1 MDAPLDFT
9 LDRARLIGANAIGTY
24 ETGFDAA
31 HSAVLGRPGAG
42 ATALQDIARGTTPTT
57 SQYQAYPARYL
68 PSSLPIPSQGGGYS
82 MMSSFLSSG
91 GGGAPMGDHLKAIIP
106 DFQYWNNPSDGCAR
120 YIVNNNTI
128 YSSPYLNY
136 LPATESLSLFAHN
149 VGVVPPPTSG
159 PAPIG
164 YHRMYD
170 LQKEALYNGT
180 PHVPGGPPLYQPTSG
195 VSPPSTRASESLTHS
210 GNLAVKKESGRHGD
224 TKRSSESKHVTKSV
238 ESQKTLIN
246 SKHSKDPD
254 KKSDSKKYPEKSDR
268 LGEVKQ
274 EHTKACS
281 KQHDNNKEVVVPT
294 SLSANSQPHVKAK
307 SNSTSPTRAHVDKR
321 KHDQDISPSRSR
333 KEIVLP
339 ACDKESDKSETI
351 NKSDG
356 KVESLTCKN
365 SHEGEKECKEKVV
378 PTLTTVTMTS
388 DQSVTSPQLSPK
400 SVGMVAPPLNRGG
413 LSPES
418 SAVPVTSDAITS
430 TTFSLPYYHSIY
442 SHSQPSIPDGKKVHA
457 PTFTPEIGTLPSVV
471 AMTTMPV
478 QTTACDMTIKKERG
492 SYSCCKDKC
501 ATSVSPCAV
510 THQPCVS
517 PSKPGHD
524 KRETTRQSR
533 KSSDGRD
540 AKSKKTPKVFEVGDK
555 NSRSPVN
562 ASGSSQS
569 SVSPVIQTKQVV
581 VTKPENVSNSVQVLE
596 KAAEKVK
603 PMTTKEQHVVPI
615 RATTEGSVKTPIS
628 DDTKITMKGLAATA
642 EVTGSKR
649 AMCDGTPS
657 PGMVDPPKTACR
669 DNEAPVTCVKVQPQW
684 LTSEDSTRTRNNP
697 KTESAVKPL
706 ARSVQHCK
714 STKDIKSKLHE
725 KSLRSR
731 ESRRKCDSHG
741 KDDSSSSLGM
751 NIPIGI
757 AVAQKREEFKEENI
771 EPDTD
776 PTPDL
781 GRNPGDVRRSPG
793 DGESHPITA
802 VHHRGDGQ
810 PSAFA
815 GPIISKSTS
824 PNAPGPDMRNTLP
837 ANLIVT
843 GSATGAGIAWS
854 DDPAARHFP
863 SPWLQTGHGMNPASW
878 IGQMPFTLPPNIPT
892 TSGTTDPSQLPVSV
906 PPGYKLVQDSVTG
919 HLIIMPASNI
929 EMYDP
934 SRMWPGG
941 FPSTTHPNTFQQIMA
956 VHQQN
961 QIQHQVIGHPG
972 DRQPTTDF
980 ALAVQQYQQQLQ
992 HIYQSRPETGTTET
1006 CAPPSGQ
1013 ASIIDHSKSFENT
1026 TSKEIHSSSKAPCPS
1041 TDADHTGKPA
1051 AVVPHPPIQD
1061 LTLHNGQS
1069 LSYQYPA
1076 LPLVYSPSLV
1086 PAIPIQ
1092 DAVKTETS
1100 TVQSR
1105 GTSPMVPASEIDD
1118 TSQEVIDAA
1127 PSTTQSMCDI
1137 VMNIANVSQ
1146 SIASVQTCTTNASS
1160 STGLV
1165 TSVTCSITKDKSVS
1179 NSVDESK
1186 TESCDTPIQPLESEI
1201 HTKSEKE
1208 QCLSKDGT
1216 PECKLDTKRV
1226 VTPSTSVTSVA
1237 VDEDVKSVS
1246 ERSETKE
1253 PPGDVICVKQNET
1266 NQSHRDYNPF
1276 LDPQILQAADGLE
1289 LLSTLAEI
1297 RAKCVTL
1304 ETPVAPPSEGIE
1316 VSPQAPEDIK
1326 VTKETSGPKTTK
1338 IPDASKISKDTED
1351 TIDKKVAKE
1360 TEKAEKK
1367 VSTQEKPKPSVQRS
1381 NSDTPKQSRKRPLSR
1396 TRSIPAKSDQKSEP
1410 ASYYTSTGLK
1420 IPQGEEEINAIELDM
1435 RIRLAELQRLY
1446 KEKQRQLARLH
1457 PKRETDDALSK
1468 RGPGR
1473 PRKRK
1478 HQTVPDAQKQEP
1490 AQPKSN
1496 QTKTKEPVVKKK
1508 KQAEELVD
1516 RVFRK
1521 TGGGFGMPL
1530 SKKLKANAMAA
1541 LFKTQSG
1548 FTVKRKGITSSLPG
1562 GGKSCDSI
1570 KMNEKKPVAKKPES
1584 QPKTSVIS
1592 KGNLKPSSPPDKKSV
1607 SSNKE
1612 SFATPKIKSENFSSG
1627 LLVKQ
1632 TKPKKS
1638 LQQPEQDKTHGQED
1652 CGLGMLATVAD
1663 DSGLGMLAKYA
1674 SCAVAEHIPAKKH
1687 KKKREEG
1694 VCTTSFKPDV
1704 IAVPTDIPKNE
1715 MPASDSKEVNT
1726 ACPSTNTTTPAVKR
1740 ESESDSTPESSSSV
1754 NKKRKPGRPR
1764 KCNPNTTPGVTE
1776 TIVARNSKN
1785 FFYHFHS
1792 FEDVVK
1798 AHSNTSAQER
1808 KTKVETSTPM
1818 EPLYLDQ
1825 EWFIR
1830 RSERIFLSE
1839 PSPQPSPNT
1848 TNVSANTP
1856 KPQAAVTPPAKKSPP
1871 TTAPSPAK
1879 SKSEKAK
1886 LQKAKNIKELTQK
1899 VKNKYNKAFQYK
1911 SKAKDTKQKPKRK
1924 KERLKSEPIVS
1935 GYDSDSSGSDNIP
1948 LSVLRE
1954 MPSIP
1959 EPRSCAISKDELADN
1974 LRVLV
1979 FKDGLFYEGAVQ
1991 GIRPPDVY
1999 GVLIDNER
2007 GNRPHIYSQEEI
2019 LKEVIVD
2026 VKPSTTRCL
2035 LEGIRVCAYW
2045 SQQFSCLY
2053 PGTVAKASP
2062 NPHGDTGSINVEFDD
2077 GDSGRIPLDHIR
2089 MLPKDFPHVSYDPNP
2104 LLLIGKR
2111 RRHTTSDSMEPPRKS
2126 QSSAQSSE
2134 SALKTKRGPGR
2145 PPKPKKDDASQQSD
2159 ASAAEEDEEEEVDV
2173 CGFDEDRDDVFNHG
2187 FSMESFRKERSK
2199 SSNNAKES
2207 DTKQTKRDR
2216 SSNGT
2221 GKDSESEVKSSGK
2234 KRKKDKEYSDDSKES
2249 DISDDGDD
2257 VSDDGSRSSDQG
2269 KTRYHCK
2276 DSSIKS
2282 KKLHVTSL
2290 IKAATFEYKSSGS
2303 LHILNRNKSE
2313 SRIDNL
2319 YMESENDYQQWDGDS
2334 NSFGEDA
2341 STSGHHAKPK
2351 CTKRSLSTESK
2362 SKIAAFLPA
2371 RQLWRWSG
2379 KCTKRPGLKGKAKKE
2394 FYKAIVRGRENILVG
2409 DCAVFL
2415 STGRPHLPY
2424 IGRIDSMW
2432 EAWGGQM
2439 IVKVKW
2445 FYHPEETRGGKK
2457 LQDMKGALFQSLH
2470 IDENDVQTISHKCDV
2485 LSYKEFCR
2493 RQKELRKKCGN
2504 GDEQDVYYLAG
2515 TYEPTIGLLKFEKD
2529 IDIT

>member
-42 ATALQDIARGTTPTT
+42 GNALQDMARGATPTT
-57 SQYQAYPARYL
+57 SQYQAYQARFL
-68 PSSLPIPSQGGGYS
+68 PSSLPVPSQGGGYS

-159 PAPIG
+159 PAPIS

-180 PHVPGGPPLYQPTSG
+180 PHVPGGPALFQTSSG
-195 VSPPSTRASESLTHS
+195 ISPPSTRTSESLTHS
-210 GNLAVKKESGRHGD
+210 GNLTVKKESGRHGD
-224 TKRSSESKHVTKSV
+224 SKRSSENKHVTKSLD
-238 ESQKTLIN
+238 SQKALIAT
-246 SKHSKDPD
+246 KHSKDHD
-254 KKSDSKKYPEKSDR
+254 KKSDSKKCPDKTEKLSD
-268 LGEVKQ
+268 VKQ
-274 EHTKACS
+274 EHNKA
-281 KQHDNNKEVVVPT
+281 KQQDNGKEVVVTT
-294 SLSANSQPHVKAK
+294 SLSPNSQPHPKAK
-307 SNSTSPTRAHVDKR
+307 SNSTSPTRAHIDKR
-321 KHDQDISPSRSR
+321 KKDKDISPSRD
-333 KEIVLP
+333 ENETT
-339 ACDKESDKSETI
+339 CDKDTDKSESI
-351 NKSDG
+351 NKSDD
-356 KVESLTCKN
+356 KVESPNCKHI
-365 SHEGEKECKEKVV
+365 HENEKECKQKVV

-388 DQSVTSPQLSPK
+388 GQSVTSPQLSPK
-400 SVGMVAPPLNRGG
+400 SVGMIPPPINRGG
-413 LSPES
+413 ISPQA
-418 SAVPVTSDAITS
+418 SAVPVTCDALTS

-478 QTTACDMTIKKERG
+478 QTTACDMRIKKERG

-510 THQPCVS
+510 THQPCMS
-517 PSKPGHD
+517 PSKPSHD

-533 KSSDGRD
+533 KGSDGRD
-540 AKSKKTPKVFEVGDK
+540 AKSKKATPKMSEGGDK
-555 NSRSPVN
+555 NSRSPIGSV
-562 ASGSSQS
+562 GSSQS
-569 SVSPVIQTKQVV
+569 SITPVIQAKSAV
-581 VTKPENVSNSVQVLE
+581 VTKSNNVTNSATVLG

-603 PMTTKEQHVVPI
+603 PMATKEQHVVPI
-615 RATTEGSVKTPIS
+615 RPTAEGFVKPLSS
-628 DDTKITMKGLAATA
+628 DDTKTTVKGVVATV

-649 AMCDGTPS
+649 VTNNDAPS
-657 PGMVDPPKTACR
+657 PGTADPSKSTCQEK
-669 DNEAPVTCVKVQPQW
+669 DVPVTCVKKQQQW
-684 LTSEDSTRTRNNP
+684 LADEDNTKTRNNS

-706 ARSVQHCK
+706 ARGVQQCRSK
-714 STKDIKSKLHE
+714 ELKSKLHE
-725 KSLRSR
+725 KSMRSR
-731 ESRRKCDSHG
+731 ESRRKCDGHG
-741 KDDSSSSLGM
+741 KEDSSSSIGM

-757 AVAQKREEFKEENI
+757 AVAQKREEFKEENV
-771 EPDTD
+771 EPDPD
-776 PTPDL
+776 STPDL
-781 GRNPGDVRRSPG
+781 GRNTGDVRRSPG
-793 DGESHPITA
+793 DGEPHPITA
-802 VHHRGDGQ
+802 VHHRGGDGQ
-810 PSAFA
+810 PSAFG

-863 SPWLQTGHGMNPASW
+863 SPWLPTGHGMNPASW
-878 IGQMPFTLPPNIPT
+878 IGQMPFTLPPNIPS
-892 TSGTTDPSQLPVSV
+892 TSGTTDPNQLPVSV

-919 HLIIMPASNI
+919 HLIIMPASNL

-941 FPSTTHPNTFQQIMA
+941 FPSSTHPNTFQQIMA

-972 DRQPTTDF
+972 DRQPTADF

-992 HIYQSRPETGTTET
+992 HLYQSRPETGSSET

-1013 ASIIDHSKSFENT
+1013 PAIVDHSKSFENT
-1026 TSKEIHSSSKAPCPS
+1026 AAKEIHSSSKVPCPS

-1051 AVVPHPPIQD
+1051 SVVPHPPSQD
-1061 LTLHNGQS
+1061 LTLHNGQP

-1076 LPLVYSPSLV
+1076 LPIVYSPSLL
-1086 PAIPIQ
+1086 PTIPIQ
-1092 DAVKTETS
+1092 DTVKTEMS

-1137 VMNIANVSQ
+1137 ITDITNVSQ

-1160 STGLV
+1160 STELV
-1165 TSVTCSITKDKSVS
+1165 TSITCSVTKDKPVS
-1179 NSVDESK
+1179 SNVDDSK
-1186 TESCDTPIQPLESEI
+1186 AESCDHPIQSLESENCS
-1201 HTKSEKE
+1201 KSENE
-1208 QCLSKDGT
+1208 SDLAKDGT
-1216 PECKLDTKRV
+1216 SEDKLDTKQTM
-1226 VTPSTSVTSVA
+1226 TPSTSVTA
-1237 VDEDVKSVS
+1237 DECVQNVC
-1246 ERSETKE
+1246 ERSETE
-1253 PPGDVICVKQNET
+1253 ELPDGVISEKQDET
-1266 NQSHRDYNPF
+1266 KQSDYNPF

-1304 ETPVAPPSEGIE
+1304 ETPVAPPSESLMVSPPPPPPPE
-1316 VSPQAPEDIK
+1316 VS
-1326 VTKETSGPKTTK
+1326 KETSGTKTIK
-1338 IPDASKISKDTED
+1338 MGNASKAPVGKEEAT
-1351 TIDKKVAKE
+1351 DKNVGKE
-1360 TEKAEKK
+1360 IEKTEKKT
-1367 VSTQEKPKPSVQRS
+1367 STQEKPKPTVQRS
-1381 NSDTPKQSRKRPLSR
+1381 NSDAPKQSKKRPLSR
-1396 TRSIPAKSDQKSEP
+1396 TRSIPAAKSDSKSEQ

-1446 KEKQRQLARLH
+1446 KEKQRQLAKLH
-1457 PKRETDDALSK
+1457 PKREKDDPLSK

-1478 HQTVPDAQKQEP
+1478 HQTVSDTPKPEP
-1490 AQPKSN
+1490 VQPKSN
-1496 QTKTKEPVVKKK
+1496 QAKTKEPVVKKK

-1570 KMNEKKPVAKKPES
+1570 KMNEKKPVPKKHES
-1584 QPKTSVIS
+1584 QSDTSVIT
-1592 KGNLKPSSPPDKKSV
+1592 KGNMKPTPPVKKAAP
-1607 SSNKE
+1607 SNKD
-1612 SFATPKIKSENFSSG
+1612 SFATPKLKSESFSSG
-1627 LLVKQ
+1627 LVAKQ
-1632 TKPKKS
+1632 TKPKQL
-1638 LQQPEQDKTHGQED
+1638 LQPPEQEKAHGSEES
-1652 CGLGMLATVAD
+1652 GLGMLASVAD
-1663 DSGLGMLAKYA
+1663 DSGLGILAKYA
-1674 SCAVAEHIPAKKH
+1674 SCAATESIPTKKH

-1694 VCTTSFKPDV
+1694 VCTTSFKPDTT
-1704 IAVPTDIPKNE
+1704 AVSADIPQNDT
-1715 MPASDSKEVNT
+1715 PASDSKEVNT
-1726 ACPSTNTTTPAVKR
+1726 ACNSTNTNTTTPAVKR

-1808 KTKVETSTPM
+1808 KAKVESSAPM

-1848 TNVSANTP
+1848 TNVVTNTP
-1856 KPQAAVTPPAKKSPP
+1856 KPSSVVTPPPKKSSPSA
-1871 TTAPSPAK
+1871 APSPAK

-1911 SKAKDTKQKPKRK
+1911 SKAKESKHKPKRK
-1924 KERLKSEPIVS
+1924 KERSKSEPIVCD
-1935 GYDSDSSGSDNIP
+1935 YDSDSSGSDNIP

-2035 LEGIRVCAYW
+2035 LEGTRVCAYW

-2062 NPHGDTGSINVEFDD
+2062 NPHADAGSINVEFDD

-2111 RRHTTSDSMEPPRKS
+2111 RRHTTSDSMETPRKS
-2126 QSSAQSSE
+2126 HSSE
-2134 SALKTKRGPGR
+2134 KSSEPAPKTKRGPGR
-2145 PPKPKKDDASQQSD
+2145 PPKLKKDDAGQQSD
-2159 ASAAEEDEEEEVDV
+2159 VSAADEDEEEEVDV
-2173 CGFDEDRDDVFNHG
+2173 CGFDEDRDDVFNNG
-2187 FSMESFRKERSK
+2187 FSMENFRKERAK
-2199 SSNNAKES
+2199 SSSNAKES
-2207 DTKQTKRDR
+2207 DTKQKKRDR
-2216 SSNGT
+2216 PSNGT
-2221 GKDSESEVKSSGK
+2221 GKDSKSEIKASEK
-2234 KRKKDKEYSDDSKES
+2234 KRKKDKECSDDCRES
-2249 DISDDGDD
+2249 DISDGSDD
-2257 VSDDGSRSSDQG
+2257 VSDDGSRSSDQ
-2269 KTRYHCK
+2269 
-2276 DSSIKS
+2276 
-2282 KKLHVTSL
+2282 
-2290 IKAATFEYKSSGS
+2290 
-2303 LHILNRNKSE
+2303 
-2313 SRIDNL
+2313 
-2319 YMESENDYQQWDGDS
+2319 
-2334 NSFGEDA
+2334 
-2341 STSGHHAKPK
+2341 
-2351 CTKRSLSTESK
+2351 
-2362 SKIAAFLPA
+2362 AFLPA

-2439 IVKVKW
+2439 VVKVKW

-2493 RQKELRKKCGN
+2493 RQKELKRKCGN

>member
-42 ATALQDIARGTTPTT
+42 GTALQDMARGTTPTT
-57 SQYQAYPARYL
+57 SQYQAYSARYL
-68 PSSLPIPSQGGGYS
+68 PSSLPLPSQGGGYS
-82 MMSSFLSSG
+82 MMSSFLSTGGGGG
-91 GGGAPMGDHLKAIIP
+91 GGGAPIGDHLKAIIP

-170 LQKEALYNGT
+170 LQKEALYGT
-180 PHVPGGPPLYQPTSG
+180 PHVPSGPTLFQTSSG
-195 VSPPSTRASESLTHS
+195 ISPPSTRASEPITHS
-210 GNLAVKKESGRHGD
+210 GNLTVKKESGRHGD
-224 TKRSSESKHVTKSV
+224 SKRSSESKHVTKSV
-238 ESQKTLIN
+238 DSQKSLIS
-246 SKHSKDPD
+246 SKHSKDSD
-254 KKSDSKKYPEKSDR
+254 KKADSKKYPDKSEK

-274 EHTKACS
+274 EQSKS
-281 KQHDNNKEVVVPT
+281 KQDCNKEMAVPT
-294 SLSANSQPHVKAK
+294 SSSSNSQNHVGSK
-307 SNSTSPTRAHVDKR
+307 SNSTSPTRVHAEKR
-321 KHDQDISPSRSR
+321 KQNKDISPSHTEKDNVS
-333 KEIVLP
+333 P
-339 ACDKESDKSETI
+339 HSDKGSEKSEEI
-351 NKSDG
+351 SKSDN
-356 KVESLTCKN
+356 KLESPKCKQSN
-365 SHEGEKECKEKVV
+365 DGDKECKQKVA

-388 DQSVTSPQLSPK
+388 GQSVTSPQLSPK
-400 SVGMVAPPLNRGG
+400 SAPPINKSSV
-413 LSPES
+413 SPENN
-418 SAVPVTSDAITS
+418 ALTVTCDALTS
-430 TTFSLPYYHSIY
+430 TTFSLPYYHAIY

-471 AMTTMPV
+471 ALTTMPV
-478 QTTACDMTIKKERG
+478 QTTACDMRIKKEKG
-492 SYSCCKDKC
+492 SYSCCKDKN
-501 ATSVSPCAV
+501 ATSVSPCV
-510 THQPCVS
+510 VNHQPCVS
-517 PSKPGHD
+517 PSKSGQE
-524 KRETTRQSR
+524 KRETTRQS
-533 KSSDGRD
+533 KKGSDGRD
-540 AKSKKTPKVFEVGDK
+540 VKTKKAQPKVSEAGEI
-555 NSRSPVN
+555 NSRSPI
-562 ASGSSQS
+562 STSSSPLS
-569 SVSPVIQTKQVV
+569 SLSPVIQTKSDAGS
-581 VTKPENVSNSVQVLE
+581 KSNNISNSVSVLG

-603 PMTTKEQHVVPI
+603 PLTLKEQHVAPI
-615 RATTEGSVKTPIS
+615 RAKSEDIVKTSNSVDNKGTVCKPIV
-628 DDTKITMKGLAATA
+628 ATV
-642 EVTGSKR
+642 EVAGSKR
-649 AMCDGTPS
+649 VIGNGS
-657 PGMVDPPKTACR
+657 PGVTESPKSTCR
-669 DNEAPVTCVKVQPQW
+669 EKDSPVLCAKVQQKWP
-684 LTSEDSTRTRNNP
+684 TAEDSSKVRNNS
-697 KTESAVKPL
+697 KTESSVKPI
-706 ARSVQHCK
+706 ARTVQPCK
-714 STKDIKSKLHE
+714 SKDLKSKLQE

-731 ESRRKCDSHG
+731 ESRRKCDGHG
-741 KDDSSSSLGM
+741 KEDSSSSTGM

-757 AVAQKREEFKEENI
+757 AVAQKREEFKEESV
-771 EPDTD
+771 ETDAD
-776 PTPDL
+776 PTPDNA
-781 GRNPGDVRRSPG
+781 RNTGDVRRSPG
-793 DGESHPITA
+793 DGESHPISA
-802 VHHRGDGQ
+802 VHHRSDGQ

-824 PNAPGPDMRNTLP
+824 PSAPGPDMRNTLP

-854 DDPAARHFP
+854 DDPAARHFG
-863 SPWLQTGHGMNPASW
+863 PWLQTGHGMNPASW

-906 PPGYKLVQDSVTG
+906 PPGFKLVQDSVTG
-919 HLIIMPASNI
+919 HLIIMPASNL

-941 FPSTTHPNTFQQIMA
+941 FSSTTHPQTFQQIMA

-961 QIQHQVIGHPG
+961 PIQHQVLGHPG
-972 DRQPTTDF
+972 ERQPTTDF

-992 HIYQSRPETGTTET
+992 HLYQSRPETGSSET

-1013 ASIIDHSKSFENT
+1013 TAIIDHSKSFENAS
-1026 TSKEIHSSSKAPCPS
+1026 SKEIHTPGKAPCPS

-1061 LTLHNGQS
+1061 LSLHNGQP
-1069 LSYQYPA
+1069 LSYPYPA
-1076 LPLVYSPSLV
+1076 LPIVYSPSLL
-1086 PAIPIQ
+1086 PSIPIQ
-1092 DAVKTETS
+1092 DTVKTETS

-1137 VMNIANVSQ
+1137 ITDITNVSQ
-1146 SIASVQTCTTNASS
+1146 SIASVQTCTTNACS

-1165 TSVTCSITKDKSVS
+1165 TSVTCSIDKSVS
-1179 NSVDESK
+1179 NSVDEPK
-1186 TESCDTPIQPLESEI
+1186 VDACDTPVDSLDNENSCK
-1201 HTKSEKE
+1201 TEKE
-1208 QCLSKDGT
+1208 QCVLKEEIFNEKS
-1216 PECKLDTKRV
+1216 ETKS
-1226 VTPSTSVTSVA
+1226 VTPSTAVTT
-1237 VDEDVKSVS
+1237 DECIKDACD
-1246 ERSETKE
+1246 RSETKE
-1253 PPGDVICVKQNET
+1253 PPGDTTCVKQN
-1266 NQSHRDYNPF
+1266 QSKQSASDYNPF

-1304 ETPVAPPSEGIE
+1304 ETPVIPNSDSKVGSPS
-1316 VSPQAPEDIK
+1316 VSEDVK
-1326 VTKETSGPKTTK
+1326 TTNDASVAKTTK
-1338 IPDASKISKDTED
+1338 LFNSSKSPKEKED
-1351 TIDKKVAKE
+1351 CVDKKVSKE
-1360 TEKAEKK
+1360 TEKSEKK
-1367 VSTQEKPKPSVQRS
+1367 ASTQDKSKPSVQRS
-1381 NSDTPKQSRKRPLSR
+1381 NSDTPKQPKKKPLSR
-1396 TRSIPAKSDQKSEP
+1396 TRSIPAKSDPKTEP

-1420 IPQGEEEINAIELDM
+1420 IPQDLTAFLDIGEEEINAIELDM

-1446 KEKQRQLARLH
+1446 KEKQRQLAKLH
-1457 PKRETDDALSK
+1457 PKREKDDPLSK

-1478 HQTVPDAQKQEP
+1478 HQTVPDIQKPEP
-1490 AQPKSN
+1490 VQPKSS

-1548 FTVKRKGITSSLPG
+1548 FTVKRKGIASSLPG

-1570 KMNEKKPVAKKPES
+1570 KMNEKKSVTKKHEA
-1584 QPKTSVIS
+1584 KTSVIS
-1592 KGNLKPSSPPDKKSV
+1592 KGNLKPSTPPVKKIPSP
-1607 SSNKE
+1607 NKD
-1612 SFATPKIKSENFSSG
+1612 SFATPKMNTEGFSTG
-1627 LLVKQ
+1627 ILAKQ
-1632 TKPKKS
+1632 SKPKKS
-1638 LQQPEQDKTHGQED
+1638 LQIPDPDNVPGTEE
-1652 CGLGMLATVAD
+1652 CGLGLLASAAD
-1663 DSGLGMLAKYA
+1663 DSGLGVLAKYA
-1674 SCAVAEHIPAKKH
+1674 SCAAAEHVPAKKQ

-1694 VCTTSFKPDV
+1694 VCTTSAKPPESVTVSADSPV
-1704 IAVPTDIPKNE
+1704 NDTPV
-1715 MPASDSKEVNT
+1715 SDSTDANT
-1726 ACPSTNTTTPAVKR
+1726 ACPSTITTTPAVKR

-1808 KTKVETSTPM
+1808 KAKVESSAPM

-1848 TNVSANTP
+1848 ANAVSNAPKTP
-1856 KPQAAVTPPAKKSPP
+1856 SMVTPPAKKSSPTATPSPAKFKSEKSSP
-1871 TTAPSPAK
+1871 TTPSPAK

-1911 SKAKDTKQKPKRK
+1911 SKAKDTKPQKPKPK
-1924 KERLKSEPIVS
+1924 KERSKSEPTPCD
-1935 GYDSDSSGSDNIP
+1935 YDSDSSGSDNIP
-1948 LSVLRE
+1948 LSVLRD
-1954 MPSIP
+1954 MPAVP
-1959 EPRSCAISKDELADN
+1959 EPRSCAISKEELADN

-1991 GIRPPDVY
+1991 AIRPPDVY

-2019 LKEVIVD
+2019 LQEVIVD

-2035 LEGIRVCAYW
+2035 LEGTRVCAYW

-2062 NPHGDTGSINVEFDD
+2062 NPHADTGSINVEFDD

-2111 RRHTTSDSMEPPRKS
+2111 RRHTTSESIEQPRKF
-2126 QSSAQSSE
+2126 QSSTQSSD
-2134 SALKTKRGPGR
+2134 STVKTKRGPGR
-2145 PPKPKKDDASQQSD
+2145 PPKPKKDDTSHLSD
-2159 ASAAEEDEEEEVDV
+2159 VSAPEDEEEEVDV
-2173 CGFDEDRDDVFNHG
+2173 CGFDEDRDDVFNNG
-2187 FSMESFRKERSK
+2187 FSMETFRKERAK
-2199 SSNNAKES
+2199 SAKEH
-2207 DTKQTKRDR
+2207 DTTPKKRDR
-2216 SSNGT
+2216 SSTGT
-2221 GKDSESEVKSSGK
+2221 GKDSETEPKSGGK
-2234 KRKKDKEYSDDSKES
+2234 KRKKDPEYCDDTGDS
-2249 DISDDGDD
+2249 DISEDDD
-2257 VSDDGSRSSDQG
+2257 VSDDGSRSSDQ
-2269 KTRYHCK
+2269 
-2276 DSSIKS
+2276 
-2282 KKLHVTSL
+2282 
-2290 IKAATFEYKSSGS
+2290 
-2303 LHILNRNKSE
+2303 
-2313 SRIDNL
+2313 
-2319 YMESENDYQQWDGDS
+2319 
-2334 NSFGEDA
+2334 
-2341 STSGHHAKPK
+2341 
-2351 CTKRSLSTESK
+2351 
-2362 SKIAAFLPA
+2362 AFLPA

-2439 IVKVKW
+2439 VVKVKW

-2493 RQKELRKKCGN
+2493 RQKELRKKCGS
-2504 GDEQDVYYLAG
+2504 GEEQDVYYLAG

>member
-1 MDAPLDFT
+1 M
-9 LDRARLIGANAIGTY
+9 
-24 ETGFDAA
+24 
-31 HSAVLGRPGAG
+31 AVPM
-42 ATALQDIARGTTPTT
+42 AL
-57 SQYQAYPARYL
+57 
-68 PSSLPIPSQGGGYS
+68 
-82 MMSSFLSSG
+82 
-91 GGGAPMGDHLKAIIP
+91 
-106 DFQYWNNPSDGCAR
+106 
-120 YIVNNNTI
+120 
-128 YSSPYLNY
+128 SP
-136 LPATESLSLFAHN
+136 
-149 VGVVPPPTSG
+149 
-159 PAPIG
+159 
-164 YHRMYD
+164 
-170 LQKEALYNGT
+170 NGQT
-180 PHVPGGPPLYQPTSG
+180 Q
-195 VSPPSTRASESLTHS
+195 
-210 GNLAVKKESGRHGD
+210 
-224 TKRSSESKHVTKSV
+224 
-238 ESQKTLIN
+238 
-246 SKHSKDPD
+246 
-254 KKSDSKKYPEKSDR
+254 
-268 LGEVKQ
+268 
-274 EHTKACS
+274 
-281 KQHDNNKEVVVPT
+281 
-294 SLSANSQPHVKAK
+294 VKAK
-307 SNSTSPTRAHVDKR
+307 SNSTSPTRVHVDKR
-321 KHDQDISPSRSR
+321 KPNKDMSPSRAE
-333 KEIVLP
+333 KDVVLHQ
-339 ACDKESDKSETI
+339 CDKGSDKSEVI
-351 NKSDG
+351 NKSDDTI
-356 KVESLTCKN
+356 ESPKCKH
-365 SHEGEKECKEKVV
+365 SHDGEKECKQKVA

-388 DQSVTSPQLSPK
+388 GQSVTSPQLSPK
-400 SVGMVAPPLNRGG
+400 SAPPINRGG
-413 LSPES
+413 SSPETN
-418 SAVPVTSDAITS
+418 AVPVTCDTLTS

-471 AMTTMPV
+471 ALTTMPV
-478 QTTACDMTIKKERG
+478 QTTACDMRIKKERG

-501 ATSVSPCAV
+501 ATSVSPCVV

-524 KRETTRQSR
+524 KKETNRQSR
-533 KSSDGRD
+533 KGSDARD
-540 AKSKKTPKVFEVGDK
+540 VKSKKTHPKVSETGDK
-555 NSRSPVN
+555 NSRSPI
-562 ASGSSQS
+562 SSTGSSQS
-569 SVSPVIQTKQVV
+569 SLSPVIQTKS
-581 VTKPENVSNSVQVLE
+581 NHVSSSVSVLV

-603 PMTTKEQHVVPI
+603 PLATKEQHVAPI
-615 RATTEGSVKTPIS
+615 RATTEATVKTQTS
-628 DDTKITMKGLAATA
+628 DDTKATMKGLVATV
-642 EVTGSKR
+642 EVTGSTR
-649 AMCDGTPS
+649 FGGNGLSS
-657 PGMVDPPKTACR
+657 PGMTDSSKNTCR
-669 DNEAPVTCVKVQPQW
+669 EKESTVTCVKGQQQW
-684 LTSEDSTRTRNNP
+684 LSAEDNSKTRSNS
-697 KTESAVKPL
+697 KTESSVKPL
-706 ARSVQHCK
+706 TRGVQQCK
-714 STKDIKSKLHE
+714 SKDLKSKLHE

-731 ESRRKCDSHG
+731 ESRRKCDGHG
-741 KDDSSSSLGM
+741 KDDSSSSAGM

-757 AVAQKREEFKEENI
+757 AVAQKREEFKEENV

-776 PTPDL
+776 PTPDPA
-781 GRNPGDVRRSPG
+781 RNPGDVRRSPR
-793 DGESHPITA
+793 DGESHPIPT

-810 PSAFA
+810 PSAFG

-824 PNAPGPDMRNTLP
+824 PNAPAPDMRNTLP

-843 GSATGAGIAWS
+843 GSATGTGIAWS
-854 DDPAARHFP
+854 DDPAARHFG
-863 SPWLQTGHGMNPASW
+863 PWLQTGHGMNPASW

-919 HLIIMPASNI
+919 HLIIMPASNL

-941 FPSTTHPNTFQQIMA
+941 FSSTTHPNTFQQIMA

-972 DRQPTTDF
+972 DRQPTSDF

-992 HIYQSRPETGTTET
+992 HLYQSRPETGSAET
-1006 CAPPSGQ
+1006 CTPPSGQ
-1013 ASIIDHSKSFENT
+1013 ATIVDHSKSFDNT
-1026 TSKEIHSSSKAPCPS
+1026 TSKEIHTSGKTSSCPS
-1041 TDADHTGKPA
+1041 TEADHTGKSA
-1051 AVVPHPPIQD
+1051 TVVPHQPIQD
-1061 LTLHNGQS
+1061 LTLHNGQP

-1076 LPLVYSPSLV
+1076 LPLVYSPSLL
-1086 PAIPIQ
+1086 PSIPIQ
-1092 DAVKTETS
+1092 DSVKTETS

-1137 VMNIANVSQ
+1137 ITDITNVSQ

-1160 STGLV
+1160 SSGLV
-1165 TSVTCSITKDKSVS
+1165 TSVTCSIDKSVS
-1179 NSVDESK
+1179 SDESK
-1186 TESCDTPIQPLESEI
+1186 AGSCDIPIQSLDSD
-1201 HTKSEKE
+1201 HSSKSEKE
-1208 QCLSKDGT
+1208 QSLLKEET
-1216 PECKLDTKRV
+1216 PEVKLDTNRI
-1226 VTPSTSVTSVA
+1226 TPSTSVTT
-1237 VDEDVKSVS
+1237 DECVKEVS
-1246 ERSETKE
+1246 ERSESKE
-1253 PPGDVICVKQNET
+1253 TTGDVICVKENEPKQNP
-1266 NQSHRDYNPF
+1266 SDYNPF

-1304 ETPVAPPSEGIE
+1304 ETPVVPPNESQM
-1316 VSPQAPEDIK
+1316 VSSATPDAKGTTGVSGAKTEKTCNSSKDPKDKEDI
-1326 VTKETSGPKTTK
+1326 
-1338 IPDASKISKDTED
+1338 
-1351 TIDKKVAKE
+1351 IDKKVSKE
-1360 TEKAEKK
+1360 TEKNEKK
-1367 VSTQEKPKPSVQRS
+1367 VTTQEKPKPSVQRS
-1381 NSDTPKQSRKRPLSR
+1381 NSDTPKQSKKKPLSR
-1396 TRSIPAKSDQKSEP
+1396 TRSIPAKSDPKTEP

-1446 KEKQRQLARLH
+1446 KEKQRQLAKLH
-1457 PKRETDDALSK
+1457 PKREKDDPLSK

-1478 HQTVPDAQKQEP
+1478 HQTVPDTQKQEP
-1490 AQPKSN
+1490 VQPKSN

-1548 FTVKRKGITSSLPG
+1548 FTVKRKGVTSILPG

-1570 KMNEKKPVAKKPES
+1570 KMNEKKSVVKKHES
-1584 QPKTSVIS
+1584 KTSIIS
-1592 KGNLKPSSPPDKKSV
+1592 KGNLKSSTPPDKKIA
-1607 SSNKE
+1607 SSNKD
-1612 SFATPKIKSENFSSG
+1612 SFATPKMKTESFSTG
-1627 LLVKQ
+1627 LVTKQ
-1632 TKPKKS
+1632 TKPKKT
-1638 LQQPEQDKTHGQED
+1638 LPEQDKVPGPEE
-1652 CGLGMLATVAD
+1652 CGLGMLANVAD
-1663 DSGLGMLAKYA
+1663 DSGLGVLAKYA

-1687 KKKREEG
+1687 KKKREEEG
-1694 VCTTSFKPDV
+1694 VCTTTMKPDTN
-1704 IAVPTDIPKNE
+1704 AVSADTPLNDTPV
-1715 MPASDSKEVNT
+1715 SDSTEVNT

-1808 KTKVETSTPM
+1808 KAKVESSAPM

-1848 TNVSANTP
+1848 ANVIVNTP
-1856 KPQAAVTPPAKKSPP
+1856 KPPSVVTPPAKKSSP
-1871 TTAPSPAK
+1871 TTTPSPAKSKSEKATPTTTPSPAK

-1911 SKAKDTKQKPKRK
+1911 SKAKESKHKPKQK
-1924 KERLKSEPIVS
+1924 KERTKSEPIACD
-1935 GYDSDSSGSDNIP
+1935 YDSDSSGSDNIP

-1954 MPSIP
+1954 MPAIP

-2019 LKEVIVD
+2019 LQEVIVD

-2035 LEGIRVCAYW
+2035 LEGTRVCAYW

-2062 NPHGDTGSINVEFDD
+2062 NPHADTGSINVEFDD

-2111 RRHTTSDSMEPPRKS
+2111 RRHTTSDSLEPPRKP
-2126 QSSAQSSE
+2126 QNSAQSSE
-2134 SALKTKRGPGR
+2134 STLKTKRGPGR
-2145 PPKPKKDDASQQSD
+2145 PPKQKKDDAGQPSD
-2159 ASAAEEDEEEEVDV
+2159 ASAAEEEEEEEVDV
-2173 CGFDEDRDDVFNHG
+2173 CGFDEDRDDVFNNG
-2187 FSMESFRKERSK
+2187 FSMETFRKERAK
-2199 SSNNAKES
+2199 SSNAKEH
-2207 DTKQTKRDR
+2207 DTKQKKRDR

-2221 GKDSESEVKSSGK
+2221 GKDSETELKSSGK
-2234 KRKKDKEYSDDSKES
+2234 KRKKDQEYSEDSRDS
-2249 DISDDGDD
+2249 DISDGGD

-2303 LHILNRNKSE
+2303 LHILNRNKCE
-2313 SRIDNL
+2313 SRNDNL
-2319 YMESENDYQQWDGDS
+2319 YVESENDYQQWDGDIY
-2334 NSFGEDA
+2334 SFGEDA

-2439 IVKVKW
+2439 VVKVKW

-2504 GDEQDVYYLAG
+2504 GEEQDVYYLAG